1 MTRYVVG
8 VGLASA
14 ATPDELVRLVA
25 TALAEAGIGPADVD
39 AVATVE
45 SRAAHPAVTALGW
58 PVVPVALPPAPGPGD
73 RPAVAE
79 PAALAGAG
87 EGAVLVVPKRRSA
100 RATAAVARIAGV
112 TASGR

>member
-1 MTRYVVG
+1 VTRYVVG

-14 ATPDELVRLVA
+14 ATPDELAGLVA
-25 TALAEAGIGPADVD
+25 TALAEAGIGPADVA

-45 SRAAHPAVTALGW
+45 ARAAHHAVTALGW
-58 PVVPVALPPAPGPGD
+58 PVVPVALPAASGPGA

-79 PAALAGAG
+79 PAALAAAGDGAF
-87 EGAVLVVPKRRSA
+87 LVVPKRRSA